1 MDAKKKIL
9 IAEDEKPLAEALST
23 KLSNAGYEVDV
34 AGDGSVACERMNNGA
49 YDMAIVDL
57 VMPEKDGFAV
67 LEEMKEKGI
76 TTPIIVVSNLA
87 QEVDKER
94 ALALGAEAYFVK
106 SNTPLSQL
114 VEEVK
119 KRVS

>member
-9 IAEDEKPLAEALST
+9 IAEDEKPLATALST

-34 AGDGSVACERMNNGA
+34 AGNGAIACEQLENNQ
-49 YDMAIVDL
+49 YDLAIVDL
-57 VMPEKDGFAV
+57 VMPDKDGFAV
-67 LEEMKEKGI
+67 LEEMKEKGV

-87 QEVDKER
+87 QEVDRER

-106 SNTPLSQL
+106 SNTPLSEL
-114 VEEVK
+114 VKEVET
-119 KRVS
+119 RVV